1 MPNQTL
7 TDERLEALLSQVK
20 AKRALPSPAQRKAI
34 RLASSASVA
43 AVAAACGV
51 SEVTIGRWEKG
62 DRSPSGKHLERYLEV
77 LRVLQD
83 AVV

>member
-20 AKRALPSPAQRKAI
+20 AKRALPSPAQRRAI
-34 RLASSASVA
+34 RLGSGASVA

-51 SEVTIGRWEKG
+51 SDVTVCRWESG
-62 DRSPSGKHLERYLEV
+62 RAPSGKHLERYLEV